1 MMYYTTVQVF
11 EATIRYRQ
19 LIEKLDL
26 EYGAQ
31 LRSSMKL
38 RQSEG
43 KQYDRKLFFPKK
55 IFDPH

>member
-31 LRSSMKL
+31 L
-38 RQSEG
+38 
-43 KQYDRKLFFPKK
+43 
-55 IFDPH
+55 I